1 MKDVSGNTDFQFI
14 GESKLKLSFSLSL
27 FFFNFLLHCLTCRIL
42 AP

>member
-27 FFFNFLLHCLTCRIL
+27 SFFFFLIFCCTI
-42 AP
+42 